1 MGWQHGKKLEIKPTS
16 GRFLPNTSSWVSTAV
31 TARAGSDGPSLLSR
45 GGRPTMQRCRGT
57 AEDFQ
62 SRSASLC
69 IQVRAFWCMPSGY
82 ASLATRPPPVTRS
95 YLGSCSSG
103 NDELA
108 RPSQAADYAARSERV
123 CQCSRRSR
131 TFTLE
136 QRGCQGCGCIC
147 VVAIDVLGQLSMAMW
162 QARLVGTAA
171 WWCGRS
177 WAS

>member
-1 MGWQHGKKLEIKPTS
+1 MTSAPGKHTCGLGRILAMDRGEKAGRLACQTMRCSPADLMFDGGPSMHASCSRGASLCRQATTS
-16 GRFLPNTSSWVSTAV
+16 TRLSTAV
-31 TARAGSDGPSLLSR
+31 SLFDQA
-45 GGRPTMQRCRGT
+45 P
-57 AEDFQ
+57 A
-62 SRSASLC
+62 
-69 IQVRAFWCMPSGY
+69 
-82 ASLATRPPPVTRS
+82 PPCTRS

-108 RPSQAADYAARSERV
+108 RPSQAADDAARSERV

>member
-1 MGWQHGKKLEIKPTS
+1 MTSAPGKHTCGP
-16 GRFLPNTSSWVSTAV
+16 GRILAMDRGEKANRLACQTMRCSPADLMFD
-31 TARAGSDGPSLLSR
+31 GGPSMHASCSR
-45 GGRPTMQRCRGT
+45 GATSIRLLT
-57 AEDFQ
+57 A
-62 SRSASLC
+62 SASLT
-69 IQVRAFWCMPSGY
+69 
-82 ASLATRPPPVTRS
+82 TRPPPCTRS